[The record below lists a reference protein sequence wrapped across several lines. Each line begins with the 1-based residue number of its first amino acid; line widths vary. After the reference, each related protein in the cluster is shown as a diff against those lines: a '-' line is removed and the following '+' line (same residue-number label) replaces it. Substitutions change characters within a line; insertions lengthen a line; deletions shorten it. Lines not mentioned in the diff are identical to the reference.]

1 MGVKRFSVS
10 VDYEL
15 FKEFD
20 EFIKKLSLDRSKA
33 IQQAMRIYLSE
44 NIWEKD
50 LRECGGALI
59 IVYKHDVREDLIDLQ
74 HYYRDVINSTLHI
87 HLDEENCLEI
97 IAVKGDIKKIKE
109 LSDKIKT
116 CRGIKQ
122 IRHAIVEIF
131 V

>member
-59 IVYKHDVREDLIDLQ
+59 IVYKHDVREDIIDLQ